1 MLKKSLFLFVAAVFA
16 LIVNAQIPEDIVF
29 TVNGSSVSLEEFKY
43 IYEKNNS
50 IAKDE
55 KLYTK
60 ESLDEYLDLYIKFKL
75 KVQEAKSLGLD
86 TTDKF
91 IKEFNTYRNQ
101 LAQPY
106 LKDKEVSEKLVE
118 EAYERMQFELRA
130 SHILIDVAEDA
141 YPKDTLK
148 AYTLAVEAL
157 NKVKAGADFAEV
169 AKEYSQYTKDVTLE
183 QRGGDLGFFTA
194 FNMIYPFE
202 SACYTSEMNSAVGPV
217 RTRFGYHVIMV
228 TDKRPYLGE
237 MTASHIM
244 IRTDLDGAEGEKI
257 AKGKIDSI
265 YLRLQK
271 GEKFEN
277 LARTESQHF
286 SSASQG
292 GRLRPFNR
300 LSSWLPMG
308 IIDQAYA
315 LENNEDFSKPFETEY
330 GWHIVKRLSLESLKG
345 YDEMKE
351 VLKKK
356 VERDTRS
363 QRSTKAALNRIKTE
377 NNFKEYS
384 KSINDFKNDYD
395 SLILKGTWVKSDK
408 EKYKKKMFLIGK
420 QKVLQA
426 DFANWLLTNQT
437 KGQFQNAE
445 YAMDYMYGQFVEETV
460 FDYEDSRLEIKYSE
474 FKNIVREYYE
484 GILLFEITDDEV
496 WTKAMKDTVGQREF
510 FSQNRDDYV
519 WGERAD
525 VLVFYCNDK
534 SVADEIKSKLSN
546 DNANLND
553 LYKAMNEDNSMTFSY
568 TKDLIEKGDKEVV
581 DMVEWSEGYHAIED
595 FKGRYTLVK
604 INEIRASE
612 YKKLNEIKGLVIA
625 DYQSFLEQNWI
636 SGLMKKYDVEVNQQ
650 LVDSLIKE

>member
-1 MLKKSLFLFVAAVFA
+1 MFVATAFA
-16 LIVNAQIPEDIVF
+16 LILNAQKPEDIVF
-29 TVNGSSVSLEEFKY
+29 TVNSNSVTLEEFKY

-75 KVQEAKSLGLD
+75 KVQEAKTLGLD

-91 IKEFNTYRNQ
+91 TKEFNTYRNQ

-118 EAYERMQFELRA
+118 EAYERMKWELRA

-141 YPKDTLK
+141 YPRDTLK
-148 AYTLAVEAL
+148 AYNLALDAF
-157 NKVKAGADFAEV
+157 NKVKGGADFAET
-169 AKEYSQYTKDVTLE
+169 AKEYAQYTKDATLE
-183 QRGGDLGFFTA
+183 QRGGDLGYFTA

-202 SACYTSEMNSAVGPV
+202 SACYNAELNQVVGPV
-217 RTRFGYHVIMV
+217 RTRFGYHVIKV

-237 MTASHIM
+237 MTAAHIM
-244 IRTDLDGAEGEKI
+244 IRTDLDGADGEQM

-265 YLRLQK
+265 YLRLEK

-292 GRLRPFNR
+292 GRLRPFNK
-300 LSSWLPMG
+300 LSSWLPVE
-308 IIDQAYA
+308 IIDAAYT
-315 LENNEDFSKPFETEY
+315 LENDEEFSKPFETEY
-330 GWHIVKRLSLESLKG
+330 GWHVVKRLELESLKN

-351 VLKKK
+351 IIKKK

-363 QRSTKAALNRIKTE
+363 QRSTKAALNRIKKE

-384 KSINDFKNDYD
+384 KAIKDFKNDYD
-395 SLILKGTWVKSDK
+395 TTILLGTWKKSDN

-420 QKVLQA
+420 DLVMQS
-426 DFANWLLTNQT
+426 DFAAWLIDNQR

-445 YAMDYMYGQFVEETV
+445 YAMDYMYGQFVEQTV
-460 FDYEDSRLEIKYSE
+460 FDYEDNRLDIKYSE

-496 WTKAMKDTVGQREF
+496 WTRAMKDTLGQREF
-510 FSQNRDDYV
+510 FNQNRQNYTWD
-519 WGERAD
+519 ERAD
-525 VLVFYCNDK
+525 VIVFYCN
-534 SVADEIKSKLSN
+534 SEAVANEIKENLAE
-546 DNANLND
+546 DNSNLND
-553 LYKAMNEDNSMTFSY
+553 LYKAMNQDNSMTFSY
-568 TKDLIEKGDKEVV
+568 TKDVIEKGDKEVV
-581 DMVEWSEGYHAIED
+581 NKVDWSEGYHAIED
-595 FKGRYTLVK
+595 YNGRYALVK
-604 INEIRASE
+604 INEIKASAP
-612 YKKLNEIKGLVIA
+612 KKLKEIKGLVIA
-625 DYQSFLEQNWI
+625 DYQSYLEKNWI
-636 SGLMKKYDVEVNQQ
+636 EQLMEKYEVSVNQP